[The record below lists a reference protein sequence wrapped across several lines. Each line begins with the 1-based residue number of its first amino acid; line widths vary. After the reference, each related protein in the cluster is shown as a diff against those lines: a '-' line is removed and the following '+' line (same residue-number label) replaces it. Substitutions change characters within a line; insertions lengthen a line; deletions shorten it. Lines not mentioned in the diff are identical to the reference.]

1 MSVWPVSST
10 VLRKDQHFSTL
21 ALLTCGAGAF
31 LVGGADQRMVNSIP
45 CLYPLDDSSI
55 SHYDNRTCLQ
65 TLSNVPWVAKLPPTE
80 NHAGRWTLVFF
91 PENSVT
97 PHEDFL
103 SSGFI
108 LIRPC
113 LCRVS
118 VQMDVVPQAHLR
130 DR

>member
-1 MSVWPVSST
+1 M
-10 VLRKDQHFSTL
+10 
-21 ALLTCGAGAF
+21 
-31 LVGGADQRMVNSIP
+31 GGADQRIVNSIP

-55 SHYDNRTCLQ
+55 SHYDNGTCLQ
-65 TLSNVPWVAKLPPTE
+65 TLSNVPWMAKLPPTE

-113 LCRVS
+113 LFRVS